1 MVRLSRRQFATDLVQ
16 AEDVKWTSIT
26 IFLSTT
32 SIPILM
38 QSEWLASIARECFR
52 YTEFP
57 GERHCCKLEQMTL
70 TQKSSPTSIMVPKHY
85 QHVLTFLFAIWEI
98 NKDAELLPNTTLKSE
113 ISENAFSSEQASS
126 NAINLLFPLQENSP
140 NYNCVR
146 KEKVMAVIGG
156 LTSETSIGMANVF
169 STYKMPQLDD
179 GCFHTK
185 TREQE
190 SPDEEP
196 PPGNYKKVWQGKVKL
211 GNTAG
216 SDKDKNNMSHLS
228 PQFSYGSS
236 DPVFQEKSQF
246 PSFYAMVPNEN
257 PQYAG
262 VVQLLKQFGWNWIGL
277 IVSEDSG
284 ETFLGLLSPKLLQNN
299 ICIAWTQVIPRASQF
314 LPHDIFQEK
323 MEKILTTILL
333 SETNVILVYGDQ
345 QSLEG
350 LQSILYSKEIVSKSP
365 IERVWITTAKWDYT
379 AVLNWD
385 NFLPKTFNGTL
396 SFTLHTKVVP
406 GFLDFLESIHP
417 LRSNLYFLKHFWL
430 IAFFCSFPQY
440 RLYVPRQKNCTGEE
454 KLASLPGSV
463 FEMTMSGQSYN
474 IYNAVHAVAH
484 ALHVMDLVRGR
495 QRSRGGGDRWNI
507 RKSQPWQLQS
517 FLRSIRF
524 NNSAGEEVYFDDK
537 GDLTSGYDLIN
548 LVTFPNESFQ
558 RVRVGRVGPGAIP
571 ENEFTIN
578 RSAIVWNHKFNQEL
592 PRSTCVESCHPGQS
606 MFVQQGKQ
614 VCCYDCIECAQGRIS
629 AQIDADQCE
638 KCPEDQYPNKER
650 GQCIPKEISYLS
662 FEEPL
667 GVALASLALVLSAVT
682 AVVMGS
688 FSLHWDTPIVK
699 ANNWSITC
707 ALLCSLLLCFLCSF
721 LFIGWPGKVTCLL
734 RQTMFGIIFS
744 VAVTCVLAK
753 TITVVLAFMATKPGN
768 SMRKWVGRRLAVSV
782 ICLCC
787 LIQIVICAV
796 WLATS
801 PPFSEFDRHSQVSEI
816 IVQCNEGSAL
826 MFYLVLGYM
835 GLLATISFMVA
846 FLARRLPDTFNEA
859 KLITFSML
867 IFCSVWVSF
876 VPTYLSTK
884 GKYMVAVEVFSIL
897 ASGAS
902 LLGCIFLPKLYII
915 MLRPEL
921 NTREQLARRN

>member
-1 MVRLSRRQFATDLVQ
+1 
-16 AEDVKWTSIT
+16 
-26 IFLSTT
+26 
-32 SIPILM
+32 
-38 QSEWLASIARECFR
+38 
-52 YTEFP
+52 
-57 GERHCCKLEQMTL
+57 
-70 TQKSSPTSIMVPKHY
+70 MVPKHY

-169 STYKMPQLDD
+169 STYKMPQ
-179 GCFHTK
+179 
-185 TREQE
+185 
-190 SPDEEP
+190 
-196 PPGNYKKVWQGKVKL
+196 
-211 GNTAG
+211 
-216 SDKDKNNMSHLS
+216 
-228 PQFSYGSS
+228 
-236 DPVFQEKSQF
+236 
-246 PSFYAMVPNEN
+246 
-257 PQYAG
+257 
-262 VVQLLKQFGWNWIGL
+262 
-277 IVSEDSG
+277 
-284 ETFLGLLSPKLLQNN
+284 
-299 ICIAWTQVIPRASQF
+299 
-314 LPHDIFQEK
+314 
-323 MEKILTTILL
+323 
-333 SETNVILVYGDQ
+333 
-345 QSLEG
+345 
-350 LQSILYSKEIVSKSP
+350 
-365 IERVWITTAKWDYT
+365 
-379 AVLNWD
+379 
-385 NFLPKTFNGTL
+385 
-396 SFTLHTKVVP
+396 
-406 GFLDFLESIHP
+406 
-417 LRSNLYFLKHFWL
+417 
-430 IAFFCSFPQY
+430 Y

-484 ALHVMDLVRGR
+484 ALHVMDL
-495 QRSRGGGDRWNI
+495 
-507 RKSQPWQLQS
+507 LQS